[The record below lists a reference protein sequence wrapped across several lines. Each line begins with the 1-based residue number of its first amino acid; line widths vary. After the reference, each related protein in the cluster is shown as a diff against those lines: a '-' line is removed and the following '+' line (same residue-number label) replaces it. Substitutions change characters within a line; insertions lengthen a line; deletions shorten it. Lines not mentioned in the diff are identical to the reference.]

1 MLKIGDYYNLKENK
15 ESILSSKEE
24 NGYEDQYFRKED
36 IKWVVLD
43 IKENG
48 DILLISEKPTEQ
60 ELWLKGKEGYNNG
73 INIMNRLCQ
82 GITGIENARNITE
95 EDIIQSE
102 YWKDDKKKE
111 LIFGTGLY
119 YWVASRYAGADSSGA
134 YFGLRRADSYV
145 GSHDLFFSNSGSYYN
160 YYRLRPV
167 VYLKSN
173 ELEGNND

>member
-15 ESILSSKEE
+15 KSILSSKEE

-36 IKWVVLD
+36 IKWVALD

-82 GITGIENARNITE
+82 EITEIENARNITE

-119 YWVASRYAGADSSGA
+119 YWVASRYADADSSYA
-134 YFGLRRADSYV
+134 YFGLRYAST
-145 GSHDLFFSNSGSYYN
+145 NMSGRYMFYSDGNPYYYN
-160 YYRLRPV
+160 YRLRPV

-173 ELEGNND
+173 ELEENND